1 MTETTSTLAGR
12 RERRL
17 RGAFLAEEHESQ
29 DRAAWVRLAAL
40 AVIAAWLLFQEDF
53 PANLYYEGLLA
64 IFMVLGFAPVWL
76 RRAGFDAPWQRY
88 VFPVLDA
95 GLLAFTLL
103 VPNPTCSD
111 CDFMPA
117 AMLLRFDNALFFFIF
132 ILIGGSV
139 FSYSPRIVAW
149 TGAAAVVAWT
159 AGTLWIAGLPETYVA
174 AEPADLADAT
184 DAQKIAFVIDPNR
197 IGIGAL
203 VKVDLVFLIVAGVLA
218 AAVHRTRKLAYR
230 HAQAER
236 DRANLARHFSPN
248 MVDEIAHQDQPMGA
262 VRREDIAVLFVDIV
276 GFTRTSENE
285 DPERVIALLRDFH
298 RRMADRVFA
307 HGGTLDKFL
316 GDGLMATF
324 GTPHPRRDDAQCALA
339 CARDMAAEIA
349 AWNEQ
354 RRGAGEA
361 PMRAGIGLHFGPV
374 VLGDIGDERRLEFA
388 VIGDTVNVA
397 SRLEAMTRELGVDV
411 IASNDIV
418 ARARQG
424 GAGVIFDGLEEG
436 AQAVVHGRDD
446 PVAIWTLRAA

>member
-1 MTETTSTLAGR
+1 MTDTTSTLAVR
-12 RERRL
+12 RKRRL
-17 RGAFLAEEHESQ
+17 RGAFLAEERESQ

-53 PANLYYEGLLA
+53 PANLYYEGLLV
-64 IFMVLGFAPVWL
+64 IFMILGFAPVWL
-76 RRAGFDAPWQRY
+76 RRAGLDAPWQRF

-103 VPNPTCSD
+103 VPNPTCAT

-117 AMLLRFDNALFFFIF
+117 AMLLRFDNALFFFI
-132 ILIGGSV
+132 LIGGAV
-139 FSYSPRIVAW
+139 FSYSPRVVMW
-149 TGAAAVVAWT
+149 TGAAAVIAWT
-159 AGTLWIAGLPETYVA
+159 AGTLWIARQPDIYISS
-174 AEPADLADAT
+174 EPARLEAMT
-184 DAQKIAFVIDPNR
+184 DAELLAFVIDPNR
-197 IGIGAL
+197 IDIGAL

-230 HAQAER
+230 HAQVER

-248 MVDEIAHQDQPMGA
+248 MVDEIAHHDQPMGA
-262 VRREDIAVLFVDIV
+262 VRREDVAVLFVDIV
-276 GFTRTSENE
+276 GFTQTSENE
-285 DPERVIALLRDFH
+285 DPERVIELLRDFH

-324 GTPHPRRDDAQCALA
+324 GTPHPRPDDAQRALA

-354 RRGAGEA
+354 RRGAGER
-361 PMRAGIGLHFGPV
+361 PLRAGIGLHFGPV

-397 SRLEAMTRELGVDV
+397 SRLEALTRELGVDV
-411 IASNDIV
+411 IASNDVI

-424 GAGVIFDGLEEG
+424 GAAAIFDGLKEG
-436 AQAVVHGRDD
+436 APAVVRGRDD
-446 PVAIWTLRAA
+446 PIAIWTLRAA

>member
-1 MTETTSTLAGR
+1 M
-12 RERRL
+12 
-17 RGAFLAEEHESQ
+17 
-29 DRAAWVRLAAL
+29 
-40 AVIAAWLLFQEDF
+40 
-53 PANLYYEGLLA
+53 
-64 IFMVLGFAPVWL
+64 
-76 RRAGFDAPWQRY
+76 
-88 VFPVLDA
+88 FPVLDA

-324 GTPHPRRDDAQCALA
+324 GTPHPRRDDAQRALA

-354 RRGAGEA
+354 RRGAGEV

-446 PVAIWTLRAA
+446 PIAIWTLRAA

>member
-1 MTETTSTLAGR
+1 MTETTSTLAVR

-29 DRAAWVRLAAL
+29 DRAALVRFAAL
-40 AVIAAWLLFQEDF
+40 AVIAAWILIEDQF
-53 PANLYYEGLLA
+53 PANLYYEALLVVFA
-64 IFMVLGFAPVWL
+64 ALGFAPVWL
-76 RRAGFDAPWQRY
+76 RRAGLAATWPRY
-88 VFPVLDA
+88 VFPLLDS
-95 GLLAFTLL
+95 GLLAFTLM
-103 VPNPTCSD
+103 VPNPA
-111 CDFMPA
+111 CDQCDWMPA
-117 AMLLRFDNALFFFIF
+117 AMGLQFDNPLFFFIF
-132 ILIGGSV
+132 IGGAV
-139 FSYSPRIVAW
+139 FSYSARIVMW
-149 TGAAAVVAWT
+149 TGVTAVLAWT
-159 AGTLWIAGLPETYVA
+159 AGALWIAEQPGSAVTWGPPAGVA
-174 AEPADLADAT
+174 EMT
-184 DAQKIAFVIDPNR
+184 DAERLAFVVNPSHVD
-197 IGIGAL
+197 IGAL
-203 VKVDLVFLIVAGVLA
+203 IKVDLVFLIVAGVLA

-248 MVDEIAHQDQPMGA
+248 MVDEISRHDQPMGA
-262 VRREDIAVLFVDIV
+262 VRREDVAVLFVDIV

-307 HGGTLDKFL
+307 HDGTLDKFL

-324 GTPHPRRDDAQCALA
+324 GTPHPRPDDAQRALA

-354 RRGAGEA
+354 RGSAGE
-361 PMRAGIGLHFGPV
+361 PPLRAGIGLHFGPV

-397 SRLEAMTRELGVDV
+397 SRLEEMTRELDVDV
-411 IASNDIV
+411 IASNDVI

-436 AQAVVHGRDD
+436 AQAVVRGRDD
-446 PVAIWTLRAA
+446 PIAIWTLRAA

>member
-1 MTETTSTLAGR
+1 MTDTTSTLAVR

-17 RGAFLAEEHESQ
+17 HGAFVAEEHESQ

-53 PANLYYEGLLA
+53 PANLYYEALLA
-64 IFMVLGFAPVWL
+64 IFMALGFAPGWL
-76 RRAGFDAPWQRY
+76 RRAGLDASWQRY
-88 VFPVLDA
+88 VFPLLDA

-103 VPNPTCSD
+103 VPNPTCSE
-111 CDFMPA
+111 CDFMPT
-117 AMLLRFDNALFFFIF
+117 AMLLRFDNPLFFFI
-132 ILIGGSV
+132 LIAGSV

-149 TGAAAVVAWT
+149 TGLAAVAAWT
-159 AGTLWIAGLPETYVA
+159 AGTLWIAALPDTFVSS
-174 AEPADLADAT
+174 EPAGLADMT
-184 DAQKIAFVIDPNR
+184 DPEILAFVIDPNR
-197 IGIGAL
+197 IDIGAL
-203 VKVDLVFLIVAGVLA
+203 VKVDFVFLIVAGVLA

-248 MVDEIAHQDQPMGA
+248 MVDEISHHDQPMGA
-262 VRREDIAVLFVDIV
+262 VRREDVAVLFVDIV
-276 GFTRTSENE
+276 GFTNTSENE

-324 GTPHPRRDDAQCALA
+324 GTPHPRSDDAQRALA

-349 AWNEQ
+349 TWNAERATADQ
-354 RRGAGEA
+354 A
-361 PMRAGIGLHFGPV
+361 PLRAGIGLHFGPV

-397 SRLEAMTRELGVDV
+397 SRLEEMTRELGVDV
-411 IASNDIV
+411 IASNDVI

-424 GAGVIFDGLEEG
+424 GSTAIFDGLVEG
-436 AQAVVHGRDD
+436 AQTVVRGRDD
-446 PVAIWTLRAA
+446 PIAIWTLRAA